1 MASLLYI
8 KASPMGELSYSLAVA
23 DAFVEAY
30 CKQNRQDKVKVVDL
44 FKAALPA
51 FDFEAA

>member
-8 KASPMGELSYSLAVA
+8 RASPRGERSHSLAVA

-30 CKQNRQDKVKVVDL
+30 RAAHPGDTVKTLDAQAQQIAKS
-44 FKAALPA
+44 F
-51 FDFEAA
+51 